1 MKFFIAINEAQEGE
15 SQTFDVIETGSDCAR
30 TNKRILKEYFLKVGV
45 PQSRIKYVMKQMGFW
60 GERLGK

>member
-15 SQTFDVIETGSDCAR
+15 SQTFDVIDTGSDYAR

-45 PQSRIKYVMKQMGFW
+45 HQSRVKYVMKQMGFW